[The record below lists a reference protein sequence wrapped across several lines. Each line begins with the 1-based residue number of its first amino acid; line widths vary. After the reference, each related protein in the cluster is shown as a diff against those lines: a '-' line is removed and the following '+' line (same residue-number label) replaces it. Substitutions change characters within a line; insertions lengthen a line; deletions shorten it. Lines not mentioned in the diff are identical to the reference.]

1 MFLPFYVIEVEIK
14 PQTGDVQYRS
24 EDGGCYQRMHG
35 STSNVDHCMEEAE
48 GVKVGQSNSVK
59 LLNIAMYC
67 SPSWSVTGVEMWGT
81 GPGSARRPSERA
93 RTRSPS
99 ATSVWVGGC
108 VPGYCRTSLCLC
120 LLS

>member
-59 LLNIAMYC
+59 LLYID
-67 SPSWSVTGVEMWGT
+67 VLQ
-81 GPGSARRPSERA
+81 SELVCHGCGEVGHRA
-93 RTRSPS
+93 LQCKETIRESEDLQPFCYEC
-99 ATSVWVGGC
+99 VGGWVC
-108 VPGYCRTSLCLC
+108 PR
-120 LLS
+120 LLQD